1 MEIQKTQKVKASQ
14 KILSFMR
21 NEREKGKET
30 YIIHRS
36 DRGMKEI
43 PVKPPSEFDKKFD
56 KTRINDGILE
66 EDEIEDLD
74 KVYEQVK
81 KFIENK
87 HGTSFRPSYEDVKK
101 YMEAYLAEK
110 NKKINKNA
118 FNSYLNCKKIRE
130 EYMKSKIEKR
140 QEKKR
145 MRELAM
151 HGIIVKE
158 IKPEVELNERDKK
171 LLNYFHKPYAQRPNT
186 VNVNLRI
193 SQYNKKKVD
202 INKECQILQK
212 ECNDMIKDQLVNA
225 NKSFVQ
231 GLSNT
236 NESFFVHTP
245 IAASR
250 AQTAQNGI
258 LERSASRNYSRS
270 KKTQAAKF
278 NKSVNNYY
286 SDFENEN
293 VSLDNYV
300 TQQSGQ
306 KTKKKIKF
314 EGSLDLS
321 PYNMAEKCEIDLR
334 EKESNFQSLLS
345 GQKNLNKNLNIF
357 IYNPSGLKPKRQN
370 IESSQVNQRRDHL
383 NLTKEAFY
391 TPSQTKY
398 TNNIYDDFNETQGA
412 FLTQQANKKSALKK
426 VQKKD
431 LEQEESD
438 TENNVSYL
446 EDKFVRKTMISMVT
460 GKPIRPYLQLQ
471 SLADKIEMRGKERK
485 QREKTKILDDN
496 KLRMFEEFR
505 NFNFSSDQKNIPN
518 THSNF
523 ISQYYMNMNQQNINP
538 QNSQSGQ
545 GTQSISQSV
554 NNSFNNGASKQQRKS
569 FLNAV
574 SNQLSKTTTA
584 RQSVQNAQLNKEK
597 KKSAFNNSND
607 NTATLSSNQ
616 QTDTLNKQSRNAN
629 RSQGPSS
636 NGNTP
641 NNAAG
646 KENKKR
652 STSSF
657 EIQKNTI
664 SVIRQDNI
672 IPENTEYSF
681 SHFGGSKENRFDQFP
696 KQLYKPNNQNEK
708 KNDSNIFTVNQR
720 FGQYQ
725 KLTEKINNLRKHTN
739 FKPGYWEEMKM
750 LDEQIEREK
759 DITVKIELRKKQQLL
774 GRKQFQALK
783 QKEDEEEEIKAQKFE
798 KLVQKTQ
805 YYENKLISQFED
817 IKKTKQR
824 KNEEFKFLIET
835 LNRDRPMTRDIR
847 LKNYNLSSRLNPT
860 QKERQEEK
868 EKEKTMNLS
877 LNDMREKAEEE
888 RKKILESNCKQVE
901 WYQQSVNKLAQLSSN
916 EEDMSICHLI
926 MDQIKQILEDGIQ
939 LTFSHIQHALTQVE
953 ENPKLLYNSNSL
965 YCVELSLSLFF
976 THITDLQ
983 SFTKLQEAY
992 FKKQNQKEKSHK
1004 TEASSTIHSTAIKQD
1019 F

>member
-1 MEIQKTQKVKASQ
+1 
-14 KILSFMR
+14 MR
-21 NEREKGKET
+21 NERDKGKET

-43 PVKPPSEFDKKFD
+43 PIKPPSEFDKKFD
-56 KTRINDGILE
+56 KTRLNDGILE

-101 YMEAYLAEK
+101 YMEVYLAEK

-158 IKPEVELNERDKK
+158 IKPEVELNDRDKK
-171 LLNYFHKPYAQRPNT
+171 LLNYFHKPYIQRPNT

-212 ECNDMIKDQLVNA
+212 ECNYMIKDQLVNA
-225 NKSFVQ
+225 NKSLVQ

-236 NESFFVHTP
+236 NESFFVQTP
-245 IAASR
+245 IAPIR

-258 LERSASRNYSRS
+258 LERSASRNYSRP
-270 KKTQAAKF
+270 KKSQDVKF

-293 VSLDNYV
+293 ASIDNYV
-300 TQQSGQ
+300 SQQSGQ

-321 PYNMAEKCEIDLR
+321 PYNMAEKCQIDLR
-334 EKESNFQSLLS
+334 EKERLK
-345 GQKNLNKNLNIF
+345 QKRENV
-357 IYNPSGLKPKRQN
+357 
-370 IESSQVNQRRDHL
+370 ESSQVNQKKESL
-383 NLTKEAFY
+383 SLTKEAFY
-391 TPSQTKY
+391 TPSQTKH
-398 TNNIYDDFNETQGA
+398 TNNNNYDDFNETQGA
-412 FLTQQANKKSALKK
+412 FITQQTNKKSVLKRT
-426 VQKKD
+426 QKKD
-431 LEQEESD
+431 IEQEESD
-438 TENNVSYL
+438 TDNNASYL
-446 EDKFVRKTMISMVT
+446 EDKFVRKTIISMVT
-460 GKPIRPYLQLQ
+460 GKPVRPYLQLQ

-554 NNSFNNGASKQQRKS
+554 NNSFNNGVSKQQRKS

-584 RQSVQNAQLNKEK
+584 RQSVQNTQLSKEK

-607 NTATLSSNQ
+607 NTATISSNQ
-616 QTDTLNKQSRNAN
+616 QTDTLNKQNRNAN

-641 NNAAG
+641 SNAG
-646 KENKKR
+646 MKENKKR

-664 SVIRQDNI
+664 SVIRQDNNI

-696 KQLYKPNNQNEK
+696 KQTYKSNNQNEK
-708 KNDSNIFTVNQR
+708 KNDTNIFTVNQR

-739 FKPGYWEEMKM
+739 FKPGYWEEMRM
-750 LDEQIEREK
+750 LDDQIEREK
-759 DITVKIELRKKQQLL
+759 DISVKIELRKKQQML
-774 GRKQFQALK
+774 GRRQFQALK

-805 YYENKLISQFED
+805 FYENKLISQFED

-868 EKEKTMNLS
+868 EKDKAMNLS
-877 LNDMREKAEEE
+877 LSDMREKAEEE
-888 RKKILESNCKQVE
+888 RKKILESNYKQVE

-939 LTFSHIQHALTQVE
+939 LTFTHIQHALTQVE
-953 ENPKLLYNSNSL
+953 ENPKLQYNSNSL